1 MFAVVSEYTR
11 ASDSDRDDT
20 CQVLDAA
27 LSDGQLSAEEH
38 RGRVSAATKAITLGQ
53 LQSLVSDLQISKTSA
68 PLPKTVSPAGRRGTW
83 IVAAVVPVLLISGGL
98 VWGLHRDST
107 SSSRPSASTASPTP
121 STASAGGPA
130 VIPTNTASPQA
141 PAQLLTLSG
150 VTGVLAQMRTQFGDS
165 LGYQLNIYQDKAVL
179 ERPDTA
185 NPHTVVEWIYRNGS
199 WMNRGASTAVFS
211 DSAVGDV
218 SRFDVQAVVGV
229 LHDAPQT
236 LELYGAVTIFLS
248 IESEKDGSLY
258 LNIHVSD
265 QDSRR
270 SGAVVVAADG
280 SVTDIERPP
289 R

>member
-11 ASDSDRDDT
+11 ASDGDRVDT
-20 CQVLDAA
+20 CRVLDAA
-27 LSDGQLSAEEH
+27 LSDGQLSTEEH
-38 RGRVSAATKAITLGQ
+38 RERVSAATKAVTLGQ
-53 LQSLVSDLQISKTSA
+53 LQSLVSDLQISKTPA
-68 PLPKTVSPAGRRGTW
+68 ALPKTVSPAGRRGIW
-83 IVAAVVPVLLISGGL
+83 FAAAVALVLVVSGALI
-98 VWGLHRDST
+98 WGLHRDSA
-107 SSSRPSASTASPTP
+107 SSSSPSASNASPAP

-130 VIPTNTASPQA
+130 VIPTNTASPQP

-179 ERPDTA
+179 QRPDTA
-185 NPHTVVEWIYRNGS
+185 NPHKVIEWIYRNGS
-199 WMNRGASTAVFS
+199 WTNRGASTAVFS

-218 SRFDVQAVVGV
+218 SKFDVQAVIGV

-236 LELYGAVTIFLS
+236 LQLYGAVTTFLS
-248 IESEKDGSLY
+248 IESLKDGSLY
-258 LNIHVSD
+258 LNIHVSE

-270 SGAVVVAADG
+270 SGAVVVTADG
-280 SVTDIERPP
+280 SVTEIERPP

>member
-11 ASDSDRDDT
+11 ASDSDRDET

-38 RGRVSAATKAITLGQ
+38 RERVSTATKAVTLGQ
-53 LQSLVSDLQISKTSA
+53 LQSLVSDLQISKTPA
-68 PLPKTVSPAGRRGTW
+68 PLPTTVSPAGSRGMW
-83 IVAAVVPVLLISGGL
+83 IAAAAVLVLLVCGGL
-98 VWGLHRDST
+98 IWGLHRDSP
-107 SSSRPSASTASPTP
+107 SSRPSASKAIPSP

-130 VIPTNTASPQA
+130 VIPTNTASPQP

-179 ERPDTA
+179 QRPDTA
-185 NPHTVVEWIYRNGS
+185 NPHKVVEWIYRNGS
-199 WMNRGASTAVFS
+199 WTNRGASTAVFS

-218 SRFDVQAVVGV
+218 SRFDVQAVIGV
-229 LHDAPQT
+229 LHEAPQT
-236 LELYGAVTIFLS
+236 LQLYGTITTFLS
-248 IESEKDGSLY
+248 IESVNDGSLY
-258 LNIHVSD
+258 LNIHVSEP
-265 QDSRR
+265 DSRR
-270 SGAVVVAADG
+270 SGAIAVAADG